1 MKLIILTPNRAGVF
15 TKELEEKLSDEIET
29 LFITKPQKLQIITE
43 LQSDE
48 EKILAIDPDFLEWS
62 VTSEDIDFVKNLKAI
77 CLQTT
82 SFGWINTSYAQQLG
96 ITVTNLRGFS
106 TEAVAEFALMM
117 TLSLARKMP
126 IVIHDGY
133 KQDFVKHQ
141 GIELKGKKVGIVGLG
156 SIGKRYAELCA
167 GVGMEVSYWSRG
179 SKDDRFT
186 FLELENLLEVSD
198 IIFPAM
204 ADNDETKKI
213 LTNKLLTRIKPSAL
227 FVSIAHKLYD
237 HSFVIE
243 MVKVDKLF
251 GYAFEE
257 ENGSPLNYTGN
268 ILALP
273 SLAWATDGSMKKNGQ
288 LWTEAILKALHGT
301 FPTRIN

>member
-1 MKLIILTPNRAGVF
+1 MKVIILTPNRAGVF
-15 TKELEEKLSDEIET
+15 TKELEEKLQGAVDI
-29 LFITKPQKLQIITE
+29 LFVTEPKKLQTIAE

-48 EKILAIDPDFLEWS
+48 EKIVAIDPDLLGWS
-62 VTSEDIDFVKNLKAI
+62 VTKEDIEYIKNCKAI

-82 SFGWINTSYAQQLG
+82 SFGWIDTAHAQSLG
-96 ITVTNLRGFS
+96 IPITNLRGFS

-141 GIELKGKKVGIVGLG
+141 GVELKGKKVGVIGLG

-167 GVGMEVSYWSRG
+167 GIGMKVSYWSRNA
-179 SKDDRFT
+179 KDERFT
-186 FLELENLLEVSD
+186 FLELENLLETSD
-198 IIFPAM
+198 VVFPAM
-204 ADNDETKKI
+204 ADNDETEKI
-213 LTNKLLTRIKPSAL
+213 ITNELLSKIKPSAL

-237 HSFVIE
+237 HALVIE
-243 MVKVDKLF
+243 MAKQGKLF

-257 ENGSPLNYTGN
+257 ENGNPSNYEGN

-273 SLAWATDGSMKKNGQ
+273 SLAWATDGSMTKNGE
-288 LWTEAILKALHGT
+288 LWTESILQAVQGA
-301 FPTRIN
+301 FPTKIN